1 MFYIGK
7 SGSREQE
14 SGNSRERPLVVPDKG
29 KERSVPT
36 CPGST
41 WVPQRGRLK
50 EMESSPVAPNTSH
63 PLQGLL
69 ACRRLGIEG
78 VGVVNTIMNEKKVPS
93 PTQRMTRT
101 SVGNPIRFTSRAGVH
116 RAFRKITLVKV
127 ERNGTSRIP
136 YCFFF
141 SLFPA
146 CPVRV
151 SCPPCKGSLTNER
164 KTH

>member
-1 MFYIGK
+1 MGIV
-7 SGSREQE
+7 
-14 SGNSRERPLVVPDKG
+14 GNDHWSFLT
-29 KERSVPT
+29 KERNGRCPPALVAKRIGFPT
-36 CPGST
+36 
-41 WVPQRGRLK
+41 K
-50 EMESSPVAPNTSH
+50 ERARNQYQS
-63 PLQGLL
+63 LQHFTPPPALLLAMGLL

-101 SVGNPIRFTSRAGVH
+101 SVGNPIRFASRAGVH